1 VKPERRAAARALADS
16 LSAGVAGRLV
26 VEERH
31 GADALALSPELD
43 G

>member
-1 VKPERRAAARALADS
+1 VEPERRAAARALADP
-16 LSAGVAGRLV
+16 LPAGITGRLV

-31 GADALALSPELD
+31 GADALAFSPQLD